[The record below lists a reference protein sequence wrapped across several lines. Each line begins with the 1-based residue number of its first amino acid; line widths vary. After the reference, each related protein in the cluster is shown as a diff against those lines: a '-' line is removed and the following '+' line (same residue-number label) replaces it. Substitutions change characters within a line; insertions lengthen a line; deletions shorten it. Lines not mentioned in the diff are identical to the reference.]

1 MGMDRQIEKKK
12 WPPKKIA
19 GLGAAG
25 LLFIIVVY
33 NLLFGDSSSKLNVEA
48 QKITVSTVEKGPFQE
63 FIPVTGSV
71 LPIRTIYLDAIEGG
85 QVEERL
91 IEAGTMVKQGD
102 VILKLTNTTLHIQ
115 ISSQD
120 AQVVEQQNLLTST
133 RFNLEQNNLRIRR
146 QLIEQEYQ
154 IKRLKRMFDRKKEL
168 LARNL
173 ISQEE
178 FEQVK
183 DEYEFQL
190 KQQELNRQ
198 SALQD
203 SVFQEV
209 QVRQLEMSL
218 KRLEENLAI
227 ARTRLDNLNIKAP
240 ISGHLTSLNAEV
252 GQSISQGQ
260 RLGQIDVLDGFKVRA
275 GIDEHYLAR
284 IERGLKGEF
293 DFAGQSYTLVA
304 DKVYPEV
311 RDGRFE
317 VDMQFEG
324 EAPAGIRRGQTLH
337 IRLALG
343 DLTEAVLIPRG
354 GFYQKTGGQWIYVLN
369 EDGDTASKRK
379 IRLGRQNTQVFEVL
393 EGLQPGERVVTS
405 SYDSFGDIDKLV
417 LKGN

>member
-1 MGMDRQIEKKK
+1 MAMDRQIEKKK

-19 GLGAAG
+19 GLGGAG
-25 LLFIIVVY
+25 LLAIFVIY
-33 NLLFGDSSSKLNVEA
+33 NVLFADRSSKLNVET
-48 QKITVSTVEKGPFQE
+48 QKITVSTVEQGPFQE

-120 AQVVEQQNLLTST
+120 AQVVEQRNLLTST

-154 IKRLKRMFDRKKEL
+154 IKRLQRMFDRRKEL
-168 LARNL
+168 LERKL

-183 DEYEFQL
+183 DEYDYQV
-190 KQQELNRQ
+190 KQQELNLQ
-198 SALQD
+198 SAIQD

-209 QVRQLEMSL
+209 QVSLLESSL

-260 RLGQIDVLDGFKVRA
+260 RIGQLDVLDGFKVRA

-284 IERGLKGEF
+284 IDKGLKGEF
-293 DFAGQSYTLVA
+293 DFAGQTYTLVA

-324 EAPAGIRRGQTLH
+324 DAPQTIRRGQTLH

-417 LKGN
+417 LKNE

>member
-1 MGMDRQIEKKK
+1 MGMDRQIEKKN
-12 WPPKKIA
+12 WTPKKIA
-19 GLGAAG
+19 GFGAAG
-25 LLFIIVVY
+25 LFFIIVVY
-33 NLLFGDSSSKLNVEA
+33 NLLFGDSSSKLNVET
-48 QKITVSTVEKGPFQE
+48 QKITISTVEQGPFQE

-85 QVEERL
+85 QVEDRL

-120 AQVVEQQNLLTST
+120 AQVVEQRNLLTST

-146 QLIEQEYQ
+146 QLIDQEYQ
-154 IKRLKRMFDRKKEL
+154 IKRLQRQFDRKKEL
-168 LARNL
+168 LERKL

-183 DEYEFQL
+183 DEYDYQI
-190 KQQELNRQ
+190 KQQELNIQ
-198 SALQD
+198 SARQD
-203 SVFQEV
+203 SIFQFV
-209 QVRQLEMSL
+209 QVRQLETSM
-218 KRLEENLAI
+218 KRLEENLQI
-227 ARTRLDNLNIKAP
+227 ARKRLDDLNIKSP
-240 ISGHLTSLNAEV
+240 ISGHLTSLNAEI
-252 GQSISQGQ
+252 GQSIAQGQ

-284 IERGLKGEF
+284 IEKGLKGEF

-317 VDMQFEG
+317 VDMQFKS

-343 DLTEAVLIPRG
+343 DLTEALLIPRG

-417 LKGN
+417 LKNE

>member
-19 GLGAAG
+19 GLGGAG
-25 LLFIIVVY
+25 LFFIIVVY
-33 NLLFGDSSSKLNVEA
+33 NLLFGDSSSKLNVET
-48 QKITVSTVEKGPFQE
+48 QKITISTVEQGPFQE

-91 IEAGTMVKQGD
+91 IEAGTMVKQND

-120 AQVVEQQNLLTST
+120 AQVVEQRNLLTST

-154 IKRLKRMFDRKKEL
+154 IKRLQRTFDRRKEL
-168 LARNL
+168 LDRQL

-183 DEYEFQL
+183 DEYDYQV

-198 SALQD
+198 SAIQD
-203 SVFQEV
+203 SVFQVV
-209 QVRQLEMSL
+209 QVRLLETSM
-218 KRLEENLAI
+218 KRLEENLQI

-260 RLGQIDVLDGFKVRA
+260 RIGQLDVLDGFKVRA

-284 IERGLKGEF
+284 IDKGLKGEF
-293 DFAGQSYTLVA
+293 DFAGQSYTLIA

-317 VDMQFEG
+317 VDMQFES

-354 GFYQKTGGQWIYVLN
+354 GFYQKTGGQWIYVLH

-417 LKGN
+417 LKGE

>member
-19 GLGAAG
+19 GFGGAG
-25 LLFIIVVY
+25 LFFIIVVY
-33 NLLFGDSSSKLNVEA
+33 NLLFADRSSKLTVET

-85 QVEERL
+85 QVEERF

-120 AQVVEQQNLLTST
+120 AQVVEQRNLLTST

-154 IKRLKRMFDRKKEL
+154 IKRLQRTFDRRKEL
-168 LARNL
+168 LDRKL

-183 DEYEFQL
+183 DEYDYQV

-203 SVFQEV
+203 SVFQVV
-209 QVRQLEMSL
+209 QVRLLETSM
-218 KRLEENLAI
+218 KRLEENLQI

-260 RLGQIDVLDGFKVRA
+260 RIGQLDVLDGFKVRA

-284 IERGLKGEF
+284 IEKGLKGEF
-293 DFAGQSYTLVA
+293 DFAGESYKLIA

-324 EAPAGIRRGQTLH
+324 DVPQGIRRGQTLH

-343 DLTEAVLIPRG
+343 DLTEALLIPRG

-393 EGLQPGERVVTS
+393 EGLQAGERVVTS

-417 LKGN
+417 LKNN

>member
-1 MGMDRQIEKKK
+1 MDRKIEKKK
-12 WPPKKIA
+12 WPPRKIA
-19 GLGAAG
+19 GLGGGG
-25 LLFIIVVY
+25 LLFIIIIY

-48 QKITVSTVEKGPFQE
+48 QKITTATVERGPFQE
-63 FIPVTGSV
+63 FIPITGSV
-71 LPIRTIYLDAIEGG
+71 LPIRTIFLDAIEGG

-102 VILKLTNTTLHIQ
+102 IILKLTNTTLHIQ

-120 AQVVEQQNLLTST
+120 AQVVEQRNLLTST

-154 IKRLKRMFDRKKEL
+154 IKRLKRMFDRKREL

-183 DEYEFQL
+183 DEYDYQI

-198 SALQD
+198 SAYQD
-203 SVFQEV
+203 SVFQDV

-218 KRLEENLAI
+218 KRLEENLQI
-227 ARTRLDNLNIKAP
+227 ARTRLDNLSIKAP
-240 ISGHLTSLNAEV
+240 ISGHLTSLNAEI

-260 RLGQIDVLDGFKVRA
+260 RIGQLDVLDGFKVRA

-284 IERGLKGEF
+284 IEKGLHGEF
-293 DFAGQSYTLVA
+293 DFAGETYHLLV
-304 DKVYPEV
+304 DKIFPEV

-317 VDMQFEG
+317 VDLQFVDETP
-324 EAPAGIRRGQTLH
+324 EGIRRGQTLH
-337 IRLALG
+337 VRLELG
-343 DLTEAVLIPRG
+343 DLTEALLIPRG

-369 EDGDTASKRK
+369 EDGNQATKRK
-379 IRLGRQNTQVFEVL
+379 IRLGRQNPQAFEVL
-393 EGLQPGERVVTS
+393 EGLQPGEQVITS
-405 SYDSFGDIDKLV
+405 SYDSFGDIDKLI
-417 LKGN
+417 LK

>member
-19 GLGAAG
+19 GLGGAG

-33 NLLFGDSSSKLNVEA
+33 NLLFADRSSKLNVET
-48 QKITVSTVEKGPFQE
+48 QKITISSVEQGPFLE

-91 IEAGTMVKQGD
+91 IEAGTMVKQED

-120 AQVVEQQNLLTST
+120 AQVVEQRNLLTST

-154 IKRLKRMFDRKKEL
+154 IKRLKRMFDRRKEL

-183 DEYEFQL
+183 DEYEYQL

-198 SALQD
+198 SAIQD

-209 QVRQLEMSL
+209 QVRLLENSL
-218 KRLEENLAI
+218 KRLEENLQI

-240 ISGHLTSLNAEV
+240 ISGHLTSLNAEI

-284 IERGLKGEF
+284 FEKGLKASSILPASRTRSSPTKYILKSATAVLKWTCNLKARRPQAS
-293 DFAGQSYTLVA
+293 DA
-304 DKVYPEV
+304 DKRCTFGWRSVISP
-311 RDGRFE
+311 
-317 VDMQFEG
+317 
-324 EAPAGIRRGQTLH
+324 
-337 IRLALG
+337 
-343 DLTEAVLIPRG
+343 
-354 GFYQKTGGQWIYVLN
+354 
-369 EDGDTASKRK
+369 KRC
-379 IRLGRQNTQVFEVL
+379 
-393 EGLQPGERVVTS
+393 
-405 SYDSFGDIDKLV
+405 
-417 LKGN
+417 

>member
-1 MGMDRQIEKKK
+1 MGMDRKIEKKK
-12 WPPKKIA
+12 WPPRKIA
-19 GLGAAG
+19 GLGGGG
-25 LLFIIVVY
+25 LLFIIIIY

-48 QKITVSTVEKGPFQE
+48 QKITTATVERGPFQE
-63 FIPVTGSV
+63 FIPITGSV
-71 LPIRTIYLDAIEGG
+71 LPIRTIFLDAIEGG

-102 VILKLTNTTLHIQ
+102 IILKLTNTTLHIQ

-120 AQVVEQQNLLTST
+120 AQVVEQRNLLTST

-154 IKRLKRMFDRKKEL
+154 IKRLKRMFDRKREL

-183 DEYEFQL
+183 DEYDYQI

-198 SALQD
+198 SAYQD
-203 SVFQEV
+203 SVFQDV

-218 KRLEENLAI
+218 KRLEENLQI
-227 ARTRLDNLNIKAP
+227 ARTRLDNLSIKAP
-240 ISGHLTSLNAEV
+240 ISGHLTSLNAEI

-260 RLGQIDVLDGFKVRA
+260 RIGQLDVLDGFKVRA

-284 IERGLKGEF
+284 IEKGLHGEF
-293 DFAGQSYTLVA
+293 DFAGETYHLLV
-304 DKVYPEV
+304 DKIFPEV

-317 VDMQFEG
+317 VDLQFVDETP
-324 EAPAGIRRGQTLH
+324 EGIRRGQTLH
-337 IRLALG
+337 VRLELG
-343 DLTEAVLIPRG
+343 DLTEALLIPRG

-369 EDGDTASKRK
+369 EDGNQATKRK
-379 IRLGRQNTQVFEVL
+379 IRLGRQNPQAFEVL
-393 EGLQPGERVVTS
+393 EGLQPGEQVITS
-405 SYDSFGDIDKLV
+405 SYDSFGDIDKLI
-417 LKGN
+417 LK